1 MMSMKIILNTDDNKI
16 FNEYLTFNQIPFEKV
31 NLYDA
36 GLDTY
41 GRYNLIN
48 LLAYNNPILLIISG
62 RTFNDICSWEPSR
75 NQLINFCNQPN
86 KLWVWNDSDGTLDL
100 LDSTHIESGAIT
112 WFLDAPTV
120 NNNFINNNFK
130 FEIFPNSFFLSQSV
144 VSRIKGAVVEKQNCQ
159 KQFLL
164 TTIKKS
170 GREHRD
176 YLWQELILRPR
187 LLTQGHA
194 LYKTPEETWIGDMP
208 HQHTW
213 RCGYPSMDLY
223 LDAWLEVV
231 PETMYKD
238 AWFIT
243 EKTVKPIQTKTP
255 FLLLSTPGYL
265 NYLKEKG
272 FQTFD
277 SLIDE
282 SYNQQDNIE
291 DQAKMLVDQLEFI
304 VNNGAE
310 KFYHACA
317 DILEHNQQRLFEIG
331 GGWQFHMDCFIHKK
345 LQELGIG

>member
-1 MMSMKIILNTDDNKI
+1 MIMKIILHSSNNNKVI
-16 FNEYLTFNQIPFEKV
+16 DEYLTFNQIPFEKID
-31 NLYDA
+31 LYDSS
-36 GLDTY
+36 LDTY
-41 GRYNLIN
+41 GRYNLTN
-48 LLAYNNPILLIISG
+48 LLEVNDPILLIICLS
-62 RTFNDICSWEPSR
+62 TFNDICSWKQSK
-75 NQLINFCNQPN
+75 NQLINFCNRSN
-86 KLWVWNDSDGTLDL
+86 KLWIWNDADGTINLINSTQCI
-100 LDSTHIESGAIT
+100 DSNAVT
-112 WFLDAPTV
+112 WFLDAPLV
-120 NNNFINNNFK
+120 NNNFNNIK
-130 FEIFPNSFFLSQSV
+130 FELFPNSYFLSQSV
-144 VSRIKGAVVEKQNCQ
+144 ISRIKGAAVEKQNCQ

-176 YLWQELILRPR
+176 YLWKELISRPS
-187 LLTQGHA
+187 LLAQGHA
-194 LYKTPEETWIGDMP
+194 VYKTPEKPWIGNTP
-208 HQHTW
+208 HQTTW
-213 RCGYPSMDLY
+213 RDGYPSMDLY
-223 LDAWLEVV
+223 LDAWVEVV

-243 EKTVKPIQTKTP
+243 EKTVKPIMTKTP

-291 DQAKMLVDQLEFI
+291 DQAKMLVDQLESI

-310 KFYHACA
+310 EFYHACA

-331 GGWQFHMDCFIHKK
+331 GGWHFHMDCFIHKK
-345 LQELGIG
+345 LQELGIN